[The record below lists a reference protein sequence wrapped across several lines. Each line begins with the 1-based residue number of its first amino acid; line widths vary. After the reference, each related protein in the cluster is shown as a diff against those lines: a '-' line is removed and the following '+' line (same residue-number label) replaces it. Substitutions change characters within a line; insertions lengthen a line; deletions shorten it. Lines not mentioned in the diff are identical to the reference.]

1 MSDLM
6 RKNNLVLKVNDF
18 YLSGIY
24 TKDIFIKTDFIG
36 AIDFNVSIQKA
47 THYNFDEAIKLIDI
61 LCKYFKDIEIESD
74 EDYEI

>member
-1 MSDLM
+1 MS
-6 RKNNLVLKVNDF
+6 KNNLVLKVNEF

-24 TKDIFIKTDFIG
+24 TYDTFIKTDFIG
-36 AIDFNVSIQKA
+36 AIDFNVSIEKA
-47 THYNFDEAIKLIDI
+47 IHYNFNEVIKLIDI